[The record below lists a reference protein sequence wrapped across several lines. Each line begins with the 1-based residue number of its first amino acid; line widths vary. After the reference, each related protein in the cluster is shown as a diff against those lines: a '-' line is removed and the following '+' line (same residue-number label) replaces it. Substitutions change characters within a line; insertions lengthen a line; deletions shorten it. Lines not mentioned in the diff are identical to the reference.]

1 MKKTLKLLP
10 MVCALAM
17 LLPLAGCP
25 TPPPPPPPPPPVEIP
40 KAPEKTPEEI
50 QKEQTRAAAR
60 DELKNG
66 IDAYNAGDFNGSL
79 KILLDSKTIWVTDN
93 DIQLD
98 ALKYSA
104 FDYCVTN
111 RANLCKQQ
119 FEKALKLSP
128 EFDLLPGENDHP
140 LWGPVFKKA
149 KKAAAAAA
157 PKQ

>member
-1 MKKTLKLLP
+1 MKKTLKLVST
-10 MVCALAM
+10 VCALAI

-25 TPPPPPPPPPPVEIP
+25 TPPPPPPPPVQPEIP
-40 KAPEKTPEEI
+40 KAPEKTPEEL
-50 QKEQTRAAAR
+50 QKEQTRADAR
-60 DELKNG
+60 TDLKDG

-79 KILLDSKTIWVTDN
+79 KKLLDSKNIWVTDE

-119 FEKALKLSP
+119 FERALKINP
-128 EFDLLPGENDHP
+128 DFDLLLGEKDHP

-157 PKQ
+157 TKQ

>member
-1 MKKTLKLLP
+1 VMKKTLKLVP
-10 MVCALAM
+10 IICALAM

-25 TPPPPPPPPPPVEIP
+25 TPPPPPPPPPAPPVIP
-40 KAPEKTPEEI
+40 PVPEKTPEEI

-60 DELKNG
+60 DELKEG
-66 IDAYNAGDFNGSL
+66 IDAYNAGEYIPSL
-79 KILLDSKTIWVTDN
+79 KKLLDSKTIWITDN
-93 DIQLD
+93 DIQLE

-128 EFDLLPGENDHP
+128 EFDLLPGEKGHP
-140 LWGPVFKKA
+140 LWGPVFEKA
-149 KKAAAAAA
+149 KKAV
-157 PKQ
+157 KQ